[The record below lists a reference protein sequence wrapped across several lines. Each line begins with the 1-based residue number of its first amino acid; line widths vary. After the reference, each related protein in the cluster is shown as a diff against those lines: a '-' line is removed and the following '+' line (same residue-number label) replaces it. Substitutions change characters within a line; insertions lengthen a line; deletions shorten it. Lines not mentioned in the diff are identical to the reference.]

1 LSIGFFK
8 TTGLLSETTIWFM
21 LTTTKE
27 VKGVPLKKK
36 ERKKKNLQKGVEFV
50 MAQIDSTS

>member
-1 LSIGFFK
+1 
-8 TTGLLSETTIWFM
+8 M